1 MKKLL
6 SIIVLGLLLS
16 GSAYANTV
24 NFVCQW
30 NNEGKLEKQKE
41 FFELTEKKLVID
53 GEEFILSS
61 KPIITDTVISF
72 ETIYEDRFLKKS
84 VANTKE
90 ELENNVY
97 YSKVNRLNKI
107 NKKTGLMVEKQSFI
121 NWKNEDTVW
130 ISYYECEIF

>member
-6 SIIVLGLLLS
+6 SIWVLSLLLS

-30 NNEGKLEKQKE
+30 NNEGKIEKQKV

-72 ETIYEDRFLKKS
+72 ETIYEDRFWKKS

>member
-6 SIIVLGLLLS
+6 SILVLSLLLS
-16 GSAYANTV
+16 GNTNANTV

-30 NNEGKLEKQKE
+30 NNEGKLDKQKV

-84 VANTKE
+84 VVNTKE

-107 NKKTGLMVEKQSFI
+107 NTKTGLMVEKQSFI
-121 NWKNEDTVW
+121 NWKNEDTDW

>member
-6 SIIVLGLLLS
+6 GIAVLGLLLS
-16 GSAYANTV
+16 GSAYANTI
-24 NFVCQW
+24 NLVCQW
-30 NNEGKLEKQKE
+30 NNEGKLDKLKE
-41 FFELTEKKLVID
+41 FYELTEKKLVID

-61 KPIITDTVISF
+61 KPIITDTLISF
-72 ETIYEDRFLKKS
+72 ETIYEDKFTKG

-130 ISYYECEIF
+130 INYYECEIF